1 MCVHGR
7 NITYVRTYRFLPAD
21 TRYIRI
27 WYIIRT
33 WYHTK
38 TKISR
43 THAHFFSPLKP
54 RLEHT
59 HRFFFLDVAIRNS
72 LRSNYAVFFYPKLIG
87 TKITINKYFEA
98 FNIHPW
104 FAANTKQIY
113 LYSSQTRRATTFERC
128 PPGDTCSTCASIPRS
143 LPSGGAFYFRRIYL
157 VVRSTYQVR
166 IRAYMRRRRVLNHKP
181 VWELHTSA
189 STGPLLLSCFPL
201 HRRQISSDKHL
212 HLYRRPPQKHKLL
225 KD

>member
-1 MCVHGR
+1 MW
-7 NITYVRTYRFLPAD
+7 
-21 TRYIRI
+21 YIRV

-33 WYHTK
+33 TRAVCRPPTK

-43 THAHFFSPLKP
+43 RHAQI
-54 RLEHT
+54 
-59 HRFFFLDVAIRNS
+59 FFLDVAIRNS

-189 STGPLLLSCFPL
+189 TPTPLLLLSIESTINTVGHTIFTSICD
-201 HRRQISSDKHL
+201 R
-212 HLYRRPPQKHKLL
+212 HK
-225 KD
+225 K